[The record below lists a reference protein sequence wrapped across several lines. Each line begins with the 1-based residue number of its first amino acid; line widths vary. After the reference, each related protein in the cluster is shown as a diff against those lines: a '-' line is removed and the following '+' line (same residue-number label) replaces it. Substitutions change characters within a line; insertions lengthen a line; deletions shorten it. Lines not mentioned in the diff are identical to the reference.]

1 MSAQQA
7 GRRLRNFASLS
18 SLQYADSAS
27 LHGFRR
33 GRAQWLVASRK
44 PLSVVLQAGGWSSA
58 AFLGYLDR
66 EEVTEAAFLD
76 LLLEEDEAEAVQV
89 SSSSTLREMVPAV
102 PAAQGRSMQQTG
114 IRSFLPSGSASR

>member
-1 MSAQQA
+1 VGIYPRISR
-7 GRRLRNFASLS
+7 GTTVPKDTNHRNH
-18 SLQYADSAS
+18 Q
-27 LHGFRR
+27 
-33 GRAQWLVASRK
+33 
-44 PLSVVLQAGGWSSA
+44 
-58 AFLGYLDR
+58 
-66 EEVTEAAFLD
+66 VTEAAFLD